1 MTRKLKVDALRAVID
16 VDVTFAALARNRRA
30 DGPVIILLLIDK
42 DLSKVVLVLLELLLM
57 TKHSVM

>member
-1 MTRKLKVDALRAVID
+1 MDALRAVID